1 MELNMTNEKSY
12 RDLNN
17 ELEAIIDK
25 LQSSDLDVDE
35 IIQYYKKGISLIND
49 LEKYLNTAQ
58 NKIVKINE
66 KNVKDKK

>member
-1 MELNMTNEKSY
+1 MTNEKSY

>member
-1 MELNMTNEKSY
+1 MTNEKSY

-49 LEKYLNTAQ
+49 LEKYLNIAQ